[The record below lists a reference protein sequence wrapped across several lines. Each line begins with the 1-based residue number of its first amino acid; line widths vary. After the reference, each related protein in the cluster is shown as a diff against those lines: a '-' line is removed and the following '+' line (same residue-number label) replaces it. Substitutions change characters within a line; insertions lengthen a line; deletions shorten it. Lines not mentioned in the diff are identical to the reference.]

1 MQGRN
6 VTTYRIG
13 LAAVLLLL
21 AAILTAT
28 VMMTALAAD
37 ETDDS
42 KIHVVTVDVN
52 PDENGNKNGT
62 VYWYSEK
69 NPNKQMQSGEKCA
82 NEEIIHVVAVPNTG
96 YKLVKFVRREDNKSF
111 TTFNNNDLECEP
123 VTKNVTYVAY
133 FERKTYTIAELTTE
147 PKGVSYGTDNG
158 EEIQVGQTFR
168 YGDRVVLPTPQIDTY
183 EFRKW
188 ILNDTIE
195 LPDNIL
201 PTSVDYPNG
210 IKLTAVFVPK
220 KYTVTVI
227 DIEVGT
233 DELIGSRTTFPWSYN
248 EMVKVDGS
256 MELPVDLPE
265 REGYT
270 YSSATEGR
278 QVKVSENDNIFYRWF
293 TPKNYTVR
301 LDNKRGDTAAIGGL
315 DSLTVDFNRPFADL
329 NPADLPTIAGYDFRG
344 YFDKPNGAGKQ
355 YIGADGKP
363 FAENEKAVRWDK
375 PSGSETL
382 YAFWTPQSIRVGF
395 SADLIAHATVTVR
408 QGNNSDVYDGTPLA
422 FAYGTEITV
431 TIETKTG
438 YKLVSWNGNAV
449 AHTAKAEFTYTI
461 PVENQTLTGLALPI
475 CEAPEFRVD
484 YTQETLT
491 ADGSGSFELS
501 FDNGTIPFSGGEKV
515 SLGQLFGKE
524 IKVRRLGDGI
534 STSHSE
540 WVSFWLAARP
550 AAPTATE
557 EGGKVK
563 APTVGETSIS
573 FELTDADEVVYE
585 FAFRRFDTEDLIW
598 QDACDLTNL
607 NAGTKYTFFIRVKA
621 TENTPHGEEYSV
633 PLTTLNENY
642 LKGKTEE
649 LRGRIRKDDGQNV
662 RDLIQS
668 YIAKMEALPTG
679 PEYQNKMEALIAEC
693 DERLPLARYKDQQI
707 AGIEARSEELRNG
720 SLYND
725 AGKETLESLRAAAVA
740 DICDAASRSGVD
752 TAVEAFGTE
761 IAKIPVRIDLTW
773 LFVTLGTVILFQTI
787 ALFIL
792 LRRHAKYA
800 DRVKYVRDGKTVYG
814 FAPLPVL
821 ALTAR
826 FLPEK
831 SALVALLLGVV
842 ALVLQIVLVVLIF
855 RTAAIAKKGHAHGT
869 AEKNDGNNDGGAD
882 RYAQTAQAGAEEK
895 PSETEPTADA
905 FAYRPQ
911 VSVFRDDDAPS
922 FESDNSAEG
931 LQEEDWYDENFEDD
945 SSADTYESDDG
956 KQ

>member
-6 VTTYRIG
+6 ETKYRIG

-21 AAILTAT
+21 AAFFLPMLIANADEGDSYTVRVVITDGQSGFGEYSIEPGPTSNTYPAGTSINFTAT
-28 VMMTALAAD
+28 AKTGYVPTF
-37 ETDDS
+37 E
-42 KIHVVTVDVN
+42 I
-52 PDENGNKNGT
+52 EKNGDVANRT
-62 VYWYSEK
+62 KVENRDRKSKLEK
-69 NPNKQMQSGEKCA
+69 NLSVDANIVIYLSFSPKVYDLKYRTKITADGEVEWRADTHAPEKYTYG
-82 NEEIIHVVAVPNTG
+82 VP
-96 YKLVKFVRREDNKSF
+96 LD
-111 TTFNNNDLECEP
+111 
-123 VTKNVTYVAY
+123 
-133 FERKTYTIAELTTE
+133 
-147 PKGVSYGTDNG
+147 
-158 EEIQVGQTFR
+158 
-168 YGDRVVLPTPQIDTY
+168 LPTPPDTTEYRFLGWSLVDMNKPDITGQFNLSPAKEDNEITLWAIYKPNQFKVTRLDKDFETKKVIGTY
-183 EFRKW
+183 EF
-188 ILNDTIE
+188 LADFGT
-195 LPDNIL
+195 NI
-201 PTSVDYPNG
+201 
-210 IKLTAVFVPK
+210 KA
-220 KYTVTVI
+220 
-227 DIEVGT
+227 
-233 DELIGSRTTFPWSYN
+233 
-248 EMVKVDGS
+248 DGS
-256 MELPVDLPE
+256 LLDSEGSGAPFF
-265 REGYT
+265 REYLGYT
-270 YSSATEGR
+270 YQDKPEYYDGNT
-278 QVKVSENDNIFYRWF
+278 VSVAGIVITRYYIPNRYKITFDADGGSFLGNSV
-293 TPKNYTVR
+293 TVTYNQEIPN
-301 LDNKRGDTAAIGGL
+301 LTAA
-315 DSLTVDFNRPFADL
+315 S
-329 NPADLPTIAGYDFRG
+329 LPTKTGYLFGGFYTRKDGYGAQYVDKEGKGSTWNIAEDT
-344 YFDKPNGAGKQ
+344 
-355 YIGADGKP
+355 
-363 FAENEKAVRWDK
+363 
-375 PSGSETL
+375 TL

-408 QGNNSDVYDGTPLA
+408 QGNNTYVYDGTPLA

-540 WVSFWLAARP
+540 WVSFRLAARP

-563 APTVGETSIS
+563 APTVGETSMS

-642 LKGKTEE
+642 LKGKIEE

-773 LFVTLGTVILFQTI
+773 LFVTLGTVILFQAI

-814 FAPLPVL
+814 LVPLPVL

-911 VSVFRDDDAPS
+911 VSVFRDDDASS

-945 SSADTYESDDG
+945 SSADTFESDDD